1 MTIKQLL
8 ALLSFATAPV
18 MLAIPAF
25 AGTVPAILK
34 GDVQGSQVSVHS
46 EPSINSRSPHYGLV
60 GDRVTVLES
69 TKGDDGYLWYYVQ
82 FPESKAEGWIR
93 GDLVQVE
100 N

>member
-1 MTIKQLL
+1 MNIKKLFTLL
-8 ALLSFATAPV
+8 AFAVAPV
-18 MLAIPAF
+18 ALAIPAF

-60 GDRVTVLES
+60 GDQVTVLES
-69 TKGDDGYLWYYVQ
+69 TRGNDGYTWYYVR
-82 FPESKAEGWIR
+82 FPQSGAEGWIR
-93 GDLVQVE
+93 GDLVQVA